1 MKRID
6 RSALHLR
13 ALDGL
18 PRPLRA
24 RSFFRANEPARSFR
38 FFEACSLALR
48 ALFARASLAR
58 RVLPLLLCALSM
70 APFSWAEVRRTGEW
84 PEGEKVSLAVTGVTR
99 DEAVRRL
106 AAGAGWSLVAQ
117 DLGDGTVSLDVRE
130 QSAAR
135 VLELLLAGE
144 TFVVER
150 EGSLVSVR
158 RETPAPATSAGS
170 GETKIGKKGEDLF
183 VTEDGRVPKGVVVR
197 DVFVW
202 GGTVVIEGTVTGSVA
217 VFGGQARLS
226 GDAYVREDVIAF
238 GGTLEIENGARV
250 DGDVAAVFGKL
261 HRGDKV
267 DVHCTTCGYEEKN
280 FWKTFFDDLFGHL
293 TAVSILWLLGAITV
307 AVGASR
313 VEVLREELERRPL
326 RSFGLGIAA
335 IFGLLLLLATLVV
348 TLIGI
353 PLAILSAVLAVLA
366 TYLGFCVLLLAIGR
380 RLVGARSTNPYVHL
394 AIGCGLHFL
403 LLLVPGFGGFLGLL
417 GAIMALGG
425 LVATRGAGLLARK
438 AP

>member
-1 MKRID
+1 MNRI
-6 RSALHLR
+6 AEPWFCLR
-13 ALDGL
+13 AL
-18 PRPLRA
+18 A
-24 RSFFRANEPARSFR
+24 
-38 FFEACSLALR
+38 
-48 ALFARASLAR
+48 
-58 RVLPLLLCALSM
+58 LLLCALLL
-70 APFSWAEVRRTGEW
+70 APPVAAEVKRSGVW
-84 PEGEKVSLAVTGVTR
+84 PEDEKVSLAVNGVSR
-99 DEAVRRL
+99 DEAVRKL
-106 AAGAGWSLVAQ
+106 ASSAGWSLVAQ
-117 DLGDGTVSLDVRE
+117 DLGEGAVSLDVRD
-130 QSAAR
+130 QSPTR
-135 VLELLLAGE
+135 VLEMLLSGDA
-144 TFVVER
+144 FVAER
-150 EGSLVSVR
+150 EGSLVSIR
-158 RETPAPATSAGS
+158 RQPSAEATSAAGAT
-170 GETKIGKKGEDLF
+170 GEKMGKKGEDLF
-183 VTEDGRVPKGVVVR
+183 VTEEGRVPKDVVVR

-202 GGTVVIEGTVTGSVA
+202 GGTLIVEGTVTGSVA
-217 VFGGQARLS
+217 VFGGQARLT
-226 GDAYVREDVIAF
+226 GDAYVHEDVIAF
-238 GGTLEIENGARV
+238 GGALDIENGARV

-280 FWKTFFDDLFGHL
+280 FWKTFFEDFFGHL
-293 TAVSILWLLGAITV
+293 TAVSILWLLGAVTV

-353 PLAILSAVLAVLA
+353 PLAILSAVIAVLA

-380 RLVGARSTNPYVHL
+380 RLAGTRSANPYIHL

-417 GAIMALGG
+417 GAIVALGG

-438 AP
+438 AR